1 MSFLQSK
8 SGQGEAHVQF
18 PSYNVSSACMSL
30 CANTACSTY
39 VMLAF
44 VLHGNMDS
52 SRQLTA
58 CSRPIADATWWHHT
72 HACTSRLLAQ
82 TCRHLC
88 KWDESLEGGPSA
100 QQVSAFI
107 SRVALA
113 HTHRRKQFSILK
125 ARYRRIQR
133 VVVVEFKG
141 GLSRTMSSNRVNVV
155 NCNCIVNKLC
165 MGKKGILC
173 TSRII
178 R

>member
-1 MSFLQSK
+1 MKENETKRNKILAHVFLKALVTSRIRHEKMQNMSASTALVSQICTIIYDDHYKCKCVALTFIHKRFQATTRQCGIQMSFLQSK

-88 KWDESLEGGPSA
+88 K
-100 QQVSAFI
+100 
-107 SRVALA
+107 
-113 HTHRRKQFSILK
+113 
-125 ARYRRIQR
+125 
-133 VVVVEFKG
+133 
-141 GLSRTMSSNRVNVV
+141 
-155 NCNCIVNKLC
+155 
-165 MGKKGILC
+165 
-173 TSRII
+173 
-178 R
+178 